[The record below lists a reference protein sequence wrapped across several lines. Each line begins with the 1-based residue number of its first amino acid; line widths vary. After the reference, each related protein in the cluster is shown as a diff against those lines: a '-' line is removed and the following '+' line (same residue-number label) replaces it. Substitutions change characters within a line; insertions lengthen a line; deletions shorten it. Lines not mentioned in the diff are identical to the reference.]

1 MKVAFVDELSKSLS
15 ESELWQAI
23 EHKMSFYFFLTRHK
37 RTKISS
43 CVVKRT
49 TLRCTPAEMRKYRKR
64 ITMKDLR
71 DLKGDIDSL
80 EAALGSLYRIAAEK
94 MTMTLEGARRW
105 DRQVERLDGIMD
117 DIRQDFQ
124 MLVEDSSEE
133 F

>member
-1 MKVAFVDELSKSLS
+1 
-15 ESELWQAI
+15 
-23 EHKMSFYFFLTRHK
+23 
-37 RTKISS
+37 
-43 CVVKRT
+43 
-49 TLRCTPAEMRKYRKR
+49 
-64 ITMKDLR
+64 MKDLW

>member
-71 DLKGDIDSL
+71 DLQEDIDIL
-80 EAALGSLYRIAAEK
+80 ETALGSLYRIAAEEV
-94 MTMTLEGARRW
+94 TMSLSGARRW
-105 DRQVERLDGIMD
+105 NSQTELLDSIMD
-117 DIRQDFQ
+117 AIRQDAE
-124 MLVEDSSEE
+124 MLSEDSSES
-133 F
+133 

>member
-1 MKVAFVDELSKSLS
+1 MLLREQHFAATLQYENVDERQRK
-15 ESELWQAI
+15 
-23 EHKMSFYFFLTRHK
+23 
-37 RTKISS
+37 
-43 CVVKRT
+43 VK
-49 TLRCTPAEMRKYRKR
+49 
-64 ITMKDLR
+64 TMKDLR

-80 EAALGSLYRIAAEK
+80 EAALGSLYRIVAEK

>member
-1 MKVAFVDELSKSLS
+1 
-15 ESELWQAI
+15 
-23 EHKMSFYFFLTRHK
+23 
-37 RTKISS
+37 
-43 CVVKRT
+43 
-49 TLRCTPAEMRKYRKR
+49 
-64 ITMKDLR
+64 MKDLR

-105 DRQVERLDGIMD
+105 DRQVERLDGI
-117 DIRQDFQ
+117 RQDFQ

>member
-1 MKVAFVDELSKSLS
+1 
-15 ESELWQAI
+15 
-23 EHKMSFYFFLTRHK
+23 
-37 RTKISS
+37 
-43 CVVKRT
+43 
-49 TLRCTPAEMRKYRKR
+49 
-64 ITMKDLR
+64 MKDLR
-71 DLKGDIDSL
+71 DLKGDIDNL